1 MKDKTKSK
9 TTMLNVMR
17 NESPVKKQ
25 AANHSANIQSYKCT
39 PEYVEALKQYNSQV
53 TNLDEN
59 YTRIKPLNK
68 IIVRCFVHE
77 PRVSESGLITPMK
90 QLVDVT
96 TNSGAGVQRVV
107 ESDWPYRTKG
117 VVVAVPDNYP
127 TLQAGDIIQMT
138 GLATDIKVMGASDNA
153 FLMVRNGYVQVDSEN
168 LLPPQDI
175 TDADYGYILIS
186 MGDVV
191 AKL

>member
-1 MKDKTKSK
+1 
-9 TTMLNVMR
+9 MLNVMR
-17 NESPVKKQ
+17 NQSPVKKQ
-25 AANHSANIQSYKCT
+25 AVNHSANIQSYKCT

-53 TNLDEN
+53 LTLDEN